1 MQTRAEAA
9 LSKAFEKH
17 GAAAKM
23 ARRTGVSAGVL
34 SRLAN
39 GEIKQP
45 SLKISLALRDDP
57 EVPIDPEWW
66 LQPASGVEDED
77 KGAA

>member
-1 MQTRAEAA
+1 MRTRAEST

-17 GAAAKM
+17 GVAAAL

-66 LQPASGVEDED
+66 LEEATEEPPTEDV
-77 KGAA
+77 A